1 LAEYGGMGKQRRSA
15 ADIRRMV
22 QEFQSSGETRREF
35 CQRHHIPVTT
45 LDYWRR
51 RAQPRPPR
59 LVEVEVAA
67 SEPSASFTLSLANGR
82 RIESSWRFA
91 DAELVRLIRI
101 AESA

>member
-1 LAEYGGMGKQRRSA
+1 MGKQRRSA
-15 ADIRRMV
+15 TDIRRMV
-22 QEFQSSGETRREF
+22 EEFDSSGETRREF
-35 CQRHHIPVTT
+35 CQRRHIPVTT

-51 RAQPRPPR
+51 AQPRSPR

-67 SEPSASFTLSLANGR
+67 GEPSASFTLSLANGR

>member
-1 LAEYGGMGKQRRSA
+1 MGKQRRSG

-22 QEFQSSGETRREF
+22 EEFQSSGQTRREF
-35 CQRHHIPVTT
+35 CQRRHIPVTT
-45 LDYWRR
+45 LDYWR

-59 LVEVEVAA
+59 LVEVEVTA
-67 SEPSASFTLSLANGR
+67 SEPSANFTLSLANGR

-91 DAELVRLIRI
+91 DGELIRLIRI

>member
-1 LAEYGGMGKQRRSA
+1 MGKQRRSG

-22 QEFQSSGETRREF
+22 EEFQGSGQTRREF

-51 RAQPRPPR
+51 AQPRPPR
-59 LVEVEVAA
+59 LVEVEVTA
-67 SEPSASFTLSLANGR
+67 SEPSANFTLSLANGR

-91 DAELVRLIRI
+91 DGELVRLIRI

>member
-1 LAEYGGMGKQRRSA
+1 MGKQRRSA

-22 QEFQSSGETRREF
+22 EEFHSSGQTRREF
-35 CQRHHIPVTT
+35 CQRRHIPVTT
-45 LDYWRR
+45 LDYWR

-59 LVEVEVAA
+59 LVEVEVTA
-67 SEPSASFTLSLANGR
+67 SEPSANFTLSLANGR

-91 DAELVRLIRI
+91 DGELVRLIRI

>member
-1 LAEYGGMGKQRRSA
+1 MGKQRRST
-15 ADIRRMV
+15 ADVRRMV
-22 QEFQSSGETRREF
+22 KEFQSSGLTRREF
-35 CQRHHIPVTT
+35 CQKHHIPVTT

-51 RAQPRPPR
+51 RAQPRSPR

-67 SEPSASFTLSLANGR
+67 SEASASFTLSLANGR

>member
-1 LAEYGGMGKQRRSA
+1 LAEDGGMGKQRRSS

-22 QEFQSSGETRREF
+22 EEFESGGETRREF
-35 CQRHHIPVTT
+35 CQRRRIPVTT
-45 LDYWRR
+45 LNYWRR
-51 RAQPRPPR
+51 RAEPHPAR
-59 LVEVEVAA
+59 LVEVKVAA
-67 SEPSASFTLSLANGR
+67 REPSASFTLSLANGR

>member
-1 LAEYGGMGKQRRSA
+1 MGKQRRSA

-22 QEFQSSGETRREF
+22 KKFQSSGQTRREF

-51 RAQPRPPR
+51 AQSRPPR
-59 LVEVEVAA
+59 LMEVEVAA
-67 SEPSASFTLSLANGR
+67 SEPSESFTLSLANGR